1 MGDRKALAG
10 FSTCKE
16 GYGVCVCDLISGR
29 ERHTAQKEW
38 YAERERQACT
48 QRQRCTQ
55 RDRQTDTYM
64 HAEREE
70 RRETEGKENTRHP
83 YSASG
88 SLYVDGHGTIE
99 TLSKVHGDTWVS
111 HQIYI

>member
-1 MGDRKALAG
+1 MGDRKASAG

-38 YAERERQACT
+38 YAERET
-48 QRQRCTQ
+48 GMHTETEMHTE
-55 RDRQTDTYM
+55 RQTDRHI
-64 HAEREE
+64 HACRERGEE
-70 RRETEGKENTRHP
+70 RDRGKENTRHP
-83 YSASG
+83 YSTSG

-99 TLSKVHGDTWVS
+99 TLSKVYGDTWVS

>member
-1 MGDRKALAG
+1 M
-10 FSTCKE
+10 
-16 GYGVCVCDLISGR
+16 CDLISGR

-38 YAERERQACT
+38 YAERERQAYT

-70 RRETEGKENTRHP
+70 RRETEGKRILDILTLPVVH
-83 YSASG
+83 SMWM
-88 SLYVDGHGTIE
+88 GTE
-99 TLSKVHGDTWVS
+99 PLKH
-111 HQIYI
+111 